1 MKLLGININSY
12 KNKLIFLISASLL
25 LVILVIGIYALIRFR
40 KITLDNSRETVELIA
55 ENYAE
60 KISDLISRN
69 YQLTNTLAASA
80 CINNDNIFESNSKNT
95 PVFNILLSDKM
106 PDDMILTE
114 LFLFENENGATN
126 QNNNEKSPNKLHQF
140 TYKQG
145 KELITELRNISIEQ
159 NFVVPPEVA
168 RDGET
173 VFQSPKHIQA
183 GKNKHFSYAV
193 IAPLIKDRKYAG
205 YIRMFFSVEPIYET
219 INKVTQF
226 RGQIR
231 FIIASEKEYFI
242 AVSNKKY
249 LSGKD
254 IRMSNT
260 AEGAIFQAVIS
271 DTKISESGNKLTA
284 FSKIE
289 HPYSP
294 KKWLLINY
302 IPNEKIIA
310 ELIGEIYK
318 TVLMAAA
325 IILIA
330 LTLIILNTLNFFKK
344 LENYL
349 LSTEKMAKGS
359 NISFKGNTE
368 YTELNRLSQ
377 ALNAIIDRRKEIYE
391 TANAIQ
397 HDNYLRN
404 LEALSDDDLTAPAI
418 NQINKKLQQIEAEND
433 QRETENEIRNWQRKG
448 QLEIAEI
455 QRTGSNE
462 TEDLSFNLIRTL
474 VKYTEALLGAIYIKR
489 FENSGKA
496 YLELSGA
503 YAFEERRNLDTRF
516 QLGESIVGTCALEKK
531 KIYLDNLPDNYIKIG
546 SGMGSGKPSFL
557 GVFPIFSQE
566 KLVAVSEIGFMKRP
580 EEYKLNFIEQLGEN
594 IGAWLSAA
602 ENQKRTRKLLNISQ
616 EKTREL
622 SEKEAELDSMLKAI
636 NRTVLTVQYAP
647 DGKFISANELYY
659 ETTGY
664 NYDDLKDTNVLDLV
678 KDQKEELIEII
689 EKVTRGESIE
699 QSVTRY
705 TKSGEAMHMKATYSP
720 YYNSE
725 GKITRVIFFGIKD

>member
-1 MKLLGININSY
+1 MKLLGINIKSY
-12 KNKLIFLISASLL
+12 KNKLIFITGASFL
-25 LVILVIGIYALIRFR
+25 LVIFIIGIYAVVKFR
-40 KITLDNSRETVELIA
+40 NLTLKNSRETVELIA

-60 KISDLISRN
+60 KISNIISRN

-80 CINNDNIFESNSKNT
+80 CMDNNSIFQSDSKNT
-95 PVFNILLSDKM
+95 PIFKSLQSDKM
-106 PDDMILTE
+106 PDDLILTE
-114 LFLFENENGATN
+114 LHLFKNNNGAGS
-126 QNNNEKSPNKLHQF
+126 QNNDEQSLNALHQY
-140 TYKQG
+140 TYTHN
-145 KELITELRNISIEQ
+145 KELISEMRNVSIEQ

-168 RDGET
+168 RNGET
-173 VFQSPKHIQA
+173 VFQSPKHIQI
-183 GKNKHFSYAV
+183 GNNKHFSYAV
-193 IAPLIKDRKYAG
+193 IAPLINDRKYAG

-219 INKVTQF
+219 INKAAQF

-260 AEGAIFQAVIS
+260 AEGDLYEAVMT
-271 DTKISESGNKLTA
+271 DTEISESDNKLTA

-302 IPNEKIIA
+302 VPNKKIIA
-310 ELIGEIYK
+310 ELIGEIYR
-318 TVLMAAA
+318 TVSMAAA
-325 IILIA
+325 LILIA
-330 LTLIILNTLNFFKK
+330 LGLIILNTLNFFKK

-349 LSTEKMAKGS
+349 LRTEKMAKGS
-359 NISFKGNTE
+359 NISFDENTG
-368 YTELNRLSQ
+368 YSELNKLSQ

-418 NQINKKLQQIEAEND
+418 NQINEKLQQTEAENE

-489 FENSGKA
+489 YENSGKA
-496 YLELSGA
+496 FLELTGA
-503 YAFEERRNLDTRF
+503 YAFEERRNLDVRF
-516 QLGESIVGTCALEKK
+516 QPGETVVGTCALEKK
-531 KIYLDNLPDNYIKIG
+531 KIYLENLPDNYIKIG
-546 SGMGSGKPSFL
+546 SGMGSSKPGFL

-580 EEYKLNFIEQLGEN
+580 EDYKLNFIEQLGEN

-678 KDQKEELIEII
+678 KDQKEELMEII
-689 EKVTRGESIE
+689 EKVTHGKSIE

-705 TKSGEAMHMKATYSP
+705 TKSGEAIHMKATYSP

-725 GKITRVIFFGIKD
+725 GKITRVIFFGIKN